1 MSTKIE
7 NNYSMSEEITSMN
20 VVTHCLENI
29 SVSGFLN
36 VCYDKLCNLN
46 TLKLVFT
53 YIRERIGNPVEFL

>member
-1 MSTKIE
+1 
-7 NNYSMSEEITSMN
+7 MSEEITSMN
-20 VVTHCLENI
+20 IVTHCLENI

-53 YIRERIGNPVEFL
+53 YIRERIRSPVEFL